1 MRHLK
6 GGVADFPGLLAEDG
20 AQQTL
25 LRGQLGLALR
35 RNLAHQNISRA
46 DLRADTDNTAL
57 IQVFQGIFAH
67 ARHIAGNL
75 FRSQLGIAGFRL
87 ILLNVD
93 GGIDIFLNQALG

>member
-20 AQQTL
+20 AQQAL

-35 RNLAHQNISRA
+35 SYLSYQ
-46 DLRADTDNTAL
+46 L
-57 IQVFQGIFAH
+57 IQVFQGILAH

-75 FRSQLGIAGFRL
+75 FRSQLGIAGFCL

-93 GGIDIFLNQALG
+93 RGIYILLNQALG

>member
-20 AQQTL
+20 AQQAL

-35 RNLAHQNISRA
+35 SYLSYQDISRT
-46 DLRADTDNTAL
+46 DLRADADDAAL
-57 IQVFQGIFAH
+57 IQVFQGILAH